1 MSVQKIKGP
10 GVAGEGNTRVCE
22 RFKARLGAKL
32 EDRGVLRILGT
43 ALPRSERGRQGGPES
58 EH

>member
-1 MSVQKIKGP
+1 M
-10 GVAGEGNTRVCE
+10 CE

-32 EDRGVLRILGT
+32 EDRGVLRIWGT

>member
-1 MSVQKIKGP
+1 M
-10 GVAGEGNTRVCE
+10 CE

-32 EDRGVLRILGT
+32 RIGVLRILGT
-43 ALPRSERGRQGGPES
+43 APPRSERGRQGGPES